1 MADEHTS
8 RQSDDLPE
16 WFRQLGDGTR
26 QRGADA
32 TAGGGRFDP
41 NSLEAPGR
49 AENSVPDG
57 GEIVVV
63 RRGRDDAA
71 GPDAR
76 YGLVRY
82 VDEQGGYASV
92 ALISLEVDSAGGTDV
107 ILPPERTS
115 LPFEV
120 MVETDVVAP
129 VWFEQLSGPVRAVD
143 EATLEGVLATE
154 FDGKP
159 SVPHAW
165 RGLPLSGPD
174 DRRWKF
180 KLDEAKHLMALASSC
195 VASMVDGTRGGGGQP
210 DAQSSEVDSPEKV
223 AAALWEQLRDG
234 LGVLIQAAF
243 AEEKFGDGARGD
255 NVRTA
260 GSFSGGCARRRQ
272 SQTPRDRVRIPAAEA
287 WGMIGASLPD
297 TVTVAF
303 KEIWVGA
310 EQKWALEAVVWLP
323 RALELGESA
332 HLVLAWD
339 APSGARRLPFEL
351 RPRPEYDGEEPH
363 AGMFA
368 YGTSELRARPPA
380 RPSSREPSS
389 SAASRASAF
398 FSSSTDLSIPPA
410 ASAAQARRSMRF
422 LVAVRLCAYRVTA
435 PREIAQT
442 HDSEGH
448 SYHGRLRRR
457 AATRLH
463 AQTRLPSERRVD
475 SCLVLAASHG
485 DVRDVVRAHRVQ
497 ADQTGRDV
505 VRVNRRARNR
515 TAGKASMNTHRRQLD
530 AGRADANLECRACL
544 RESPDRIGKALEV
557 LKRGHFSHEE
567 CHMGYRALIC
577 GESNLVETDCHDAL
591 VHARHCLRQRS
602 IQAQTDVQT
611 SGETRVENRGACT
624 CFNPSE
630 PTARG
635 CGSRILPLNHQRSS
649 RRDPSPHDHEPRP
662 AVGVGGRVVPGGAV
676 AVPLDAVEEGALR
689 RRQGGHPGRPRRR
702 RRGRTPP
709 RGRRWRRHPRSAA

>member
-32 TAGGGRFDP
+32 TAGGGRFLDP

-129 VWFEQLSGPVRAVD
+129 VWFEQLSGPVGAVD

-195 VASMVDGTRGGGGQP
+195 VASMVDGSEVEGVKP

-243 AEEKFGDGARGD
+243 AEESLETEREGRTF
-255 NVRTA
+255 VTA
-260 GSFSGGCARRRQ
+260 GSLPAGVRGGGNRKRLEIELG
-272 SQTPRDRVRIPAAEA
+272 IPAAEA

-368 YGTSELRARPPA
+368 YGTSELAGPSAGTPIITRA
-380 RPSSREPSS
+380 E
-389 SAASRASAF
+389 
-398 FSSSTDLSIPPA
+398 
-410 ASAAQARRSMRF
+410 F
-422 LVAVRLCAYRVTA
+422 LGSV
-435 PREIAQT
+435 
-442 HDSEGH
+442 EGV
-448 SYHGRLRRR
+448 GL
-457 AATRLH
+457 L
-463 AQTRLPSERRVD
+463 L
-475 SCLVLAASHG
+475 
-485 DVRDVVRAHRVQ
+485 
-497 ADQTGRDV
+497 
-505 VRVNRRARNR
+505 
-515 TAGKASMNTHRRQLD
+515 QLD
-530 AGRADANLECRACL
+530 
-544 RESPDRIGKALEV
+544 
-557 LKRGHFSHEE
+557 
-567 CHMGYRALIC
+567 
-577 GESNLVETDCHDAL
+577 
-591 VHARHCLRQRS
+591 
-602 IQAQTDVQT
+602 
-611 SGETRVENRGACT
+611 
-624 CFNPSE
+624 
-630 PTARG
+630 
-635 CGSRILPLNHQRSS
+635 
-649 RRDPSPHDHEPRP
+649 
-662 AVGVGGRVVPGGAV
+662 
-676 AVPLDAVEEGALR
+676 
-689 RRQGGHPGRPRRR
+689 
-702 RRGRTPP
+702 
-709 RGRRWRRHPRSAA
+709 